1 MKKNQAGQSTIEFI
15 FAFAFGVSLVLVVFN
30 SSMNHISGY
39 LAHYA
44 TFMAS
49 RTYLTYDSN
58 VGNFD
63 AGASL
68 NRSIQE
74 STDVFVSYNLG
85 FFNIPNSSFS
95 INPANAGDIA
105 NYYKVGAT
113 TSFEKDIDILGKVMG
128 HKKINMISESF
139 LGKEPT
145 RNMCAIRV
153 CQAITG
159 QPTCSIEMDI
169 TLFDDGC

>member
-1 MKKNQAGQSTIEFI
+1 MKNNQLGQSTIEFI
-15 FAFAFGVSLVLVVFN
+15 FAFSFGVSIVLVVFN

-49 RTYLTYDSN
+49 RTYLVQDSYL
-58 VGNFD
+58 GNFD
-63 AGASL
+63 EGASL
-68 NRSIQE
+68 NGTIQKA
-74 STDVFVSYNLG
+74 TDVFKSYNLAIFSIPDSG
-85 FFNIPNSSFS
+85 FA
-95 INPANAGDIA
+95 INPANGDIT
-105 NYYKVGAT
+105 NYYKVGAK
-113 TSFEKDIDILGKVMG
+113 TSFEKDIDVLGKVMG
-128 HKKINMISESF
+128 NKKVNLISESF

-159 QPTCSIEMDI
+159 QRNCTIEMDI
-169 TLFDDGC
+169 TLFYDGC